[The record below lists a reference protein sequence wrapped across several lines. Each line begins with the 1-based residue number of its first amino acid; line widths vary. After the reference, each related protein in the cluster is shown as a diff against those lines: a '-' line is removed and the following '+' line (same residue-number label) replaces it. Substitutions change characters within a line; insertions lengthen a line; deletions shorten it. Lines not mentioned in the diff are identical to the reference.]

1 MQRRTFLKTS
11 ALTAVAISAN
21 GFVKLNG
28 NHYVGDCETTSD
40 ILGPFYR
47 PNSPIRNNFVE
58 KGSKGQLVELL
69 GKIKHQDCTTP
80 YKNAKIELWHCD
92 EMGIY
97 DNSTEA
103 MKYRGTTFTDE
114 KGNYSFNTILPVA
127 YDAGGG
133 QIRPAHFH
141 MMVTA
146 EGYQPLVTQLYF
158 NGDKYIKE
166 DAYANSEAAKRRRL
180 DVTDIGSSK
189 KVFYDVSMAKIIPA
203 DAAAIDRLI
212 GIYVSQDAKAK
223 KIELFK
229 YKNTLWQKNE
239 VFGEEYLY
247 IGNNK
252 FEYDG
257 LPNGMNETLT
267 FEIMG
272 SGTIQCTLN
281 YTYEGKAGAVIF
293 KKFE

>member
-252 FEYDG
+252 FEYAG

>member
-180 DVTDIGSSK
+180 DVTDTGSSK